1 MEIFCKK
8 YYLHLSA
15 QILGETK
22 SVSNLSYINVRISG
36 VPKLKRSELEAA
48 CEDFSNI
55 IGTFSDGTVY
65 KGTLSSGVEI
75 AVTSTAVASRE
86 DWSRNLET
94 QFRNKIDALSKVNH
108 KNFVN
113 LIGYCEENVPFT
125 RMVVQLAGT
134 GSHHQSYY
142 H

>member
-1 MEIFCKK
+1 MIKWTLQKAC
-8 YYLHLSA
+8 
-15 QILGETK
+15 IT
-22 SVSNLSYINVRISG
+22 G

-75 AVTSTAVASRE
+75 VVTSTAVSSRE
-86 DWSRNLET
+86 NWSKNLET
-94 QFRNKIDALSKVNH
+94 QFRKKLETLSKVNH

-125 RMVVQLAGT
+125 RMMVFEYAPNETLFEHLHSKSFNFLICSIRRVFFK
-134 GSHHQSYY
+134 
-142 H
+142 

>member
-134 GSHHQSYY
+134 GSHHQSY
-142 H
+142 HH